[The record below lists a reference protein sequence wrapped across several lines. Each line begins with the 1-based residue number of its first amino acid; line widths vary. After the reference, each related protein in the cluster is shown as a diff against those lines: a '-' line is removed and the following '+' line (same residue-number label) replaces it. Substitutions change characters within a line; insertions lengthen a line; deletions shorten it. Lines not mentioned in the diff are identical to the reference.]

1 MLLRFA
7 ASNFRSLKDEQEL
20 SLIATSLTGRADGVA
35 RVGAIDQG
43 VLRVAAIYGAN
54 ASGKTNVLRALH
66 FMATAVEDSQTSW
79 KPDQPIP
86 RQPFRLDQTSRDSA
100 SQFEVDIAIDSTR
113 YQYGFS
119 VSSERVLEEWLFAF
133 PSGRRQMW
141 YRRKP
146 DGISFG
152 RHLAGE
158 NRVIERVTRPN
169 SLFLSAAAQ
178 SNHEQLTPIYR
189 WFSTNLE
196 FITSDRHG
204 PPIETLQLCASES
217 VRARIETALAAAD
230 LGLLGFETSERPV
243 EEATRK
249 IFAAIRDMLPSG
261 ATMPEKLPDVRFL
274 HRCEHNAPVTLALAA
289 ESDGTIAYFGLLG
302 PAIRTLDRGGTLC
315 VDELDSSLHPLLAL
329 ELVRLF
335 NDAKRNPHGAQL
347 IFNTHDTNL
356 LDLTILRRD
365 QIWFTEKDKCGTTH
379 LYPLT
384 DFKPRENEN
393 LQRGYLQGR
402 YGAVPFLRSSD
413 LLLSDGSEIAD
424 AVETR

>member
-20 SLIATSLTGRADGVA
+20 SLVATSLAGHPDSVVVLDGV
-35 RVGAIDQG
+35 DEG

-54 ASGKTNVLRALH
+54 ASGKTNALRALH

-79 KPDQPIP
+79 KPDQHIP
-86 RQPFRLDQTSRDSA
+86 RQPFRLDQSSRDKP
-100 SQFEVDIAIDSTR
+100 SQFEVDIVLESTR

-119 VSSERVLEEWLFAF
+119 VASDRVLEEWLFAF

-146 DGISFG
+146 EGISFG
-152 RHLAGE
+152 RNLTGE
-158 NRVIERVTRPN
+158 NRLIERVMRRN

-189 WFSTNLE
+189 WFSTQLA
-196 FITSDRHG
+196 FVTSDRHG
-204 PPIETLQLCASES
+204 PPMETLELCDSDIAK
-217 VRARIETALAAAD
+217 RRIEAALGAAD

-249 IFAAIRDMLPSG
+249 LFAAIQDILPSG
-261 ATMPEKLPDVRFL
+261 AAMPEKLPGVRFL
-274 HRCEHNAPVTLALAA
+274 HRCEHNAPVTLGLTA
-289 ESDGTIAYFGLLG
+289 ESDGTIAFFALLG
-302 PAIRTLDRGGTLC
+302 PVIKTLDHGGTLC

-329 ELVRLF
+329 ELVGLF
-335 NDAKRNPHGAQL
+335 NDPKRNPRGAQL

-356 LDLTILRRD
+356 LDLSILRRD
-365 QIWFTEKDKCGTTH
+365 QIWFTEKDKCGATH
-379 LYPLT
+379 LYALT

-402 YGAVPFLRSSD
+402 YGAVPFLKSSNF
-413 LLLSDGSEIAD
+413 LLADGPEIAD
-424 AVETR
+424 AIEAK